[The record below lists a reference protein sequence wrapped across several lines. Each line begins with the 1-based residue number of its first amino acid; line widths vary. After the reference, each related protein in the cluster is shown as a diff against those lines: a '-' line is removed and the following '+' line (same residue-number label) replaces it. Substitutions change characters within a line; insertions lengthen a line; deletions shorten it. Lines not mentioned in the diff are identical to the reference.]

1 MRTSGRLSGLQAVT
15 LEPVAPP
22 VADTMRLETAIPE
35 EPETGTGAVAPPEAP
50 HFSAGSTSLLAQAGL
65 QSVFCPLDTVCV
77 ICHLEREGDAVTDY
91 ASDRRR
97 AYVDRSASA
106 HAAYSLHYHL
116 VWSVRARA
124 RSSSAIS
131 PRLAGTVCSRTVSK
145 RYHHSRVAH
154 RARPRARVVRSGAQR
169 TCGGGRERLKGTSS
183 ATFVGPSR
191 HCGLRTMTPSGTRD
205 TL

>member
-1 MRTSGRLSGLQAVT
+1 
-15 LEPVAPP
+15 
-22 VADTMRLETAIPE
+22 MRLETAIPE
-35 EPETGTGAVAPPEAP
+35 EPETGTGAGAPPEAP

-116 VWSVRARA
+116 VWSVRARRPLLVGDIA
-124 RSSSAIS
+124 QACGDCLLADGQQEES
-131 PRLAGTVCSRTVSK
+131 PFSR
-145 RYHHSRVAH
+145 
-154 RARPRARVVRSGAQR
+154 
-169 TCGGGRERLKGTSS
+169 CTSS
-183 ATFVGPSR
+183 PTTCTCCLLWCPAYLWRRP
-191 HCGLRTMTPSGTRD
+191 
-205 TL
+205 